1 MDPLGWMPFHLQ
13 NNPNRGAVAG
23 LMGGAAAVIS
33 DIAGVKGLRR
43 NVATKDEPIET
54 ARVGILGAT
63 IGAAAELGKSKAAP
77 EQKALDLKQK
87 HTCGQCGK
95 TMSLHTALYSHKC
108 PKDVS
113 IPQPPA
119 LVRQPAPEPAMAAP
133 PATAAI
139 PEPVYPQYSH
149 SQLLRMQL
157 AQAAQERKAQAQ
169 LRMTAPIR
177 QFYGLS

>member
-1 MDPLGWMPFHLQ
+1 
-13 NNPNRGAVAG
+13 
-23 LMGGAAAVIS
+23 
-33 DIAGVKGLRR
+33 
-43 NVATKDEPIET
+43 
-54 ARVGILGAT
+54 
-63 IGAAAELGKSKAAP
+63 
-77 EQKALDLKQK
+77 
-87 HTCGQCGK
+87 
-95 TMSLHTALYSHKC
+95 MSLHTALYSHKC

-119 LVRQPAPEPAMAAP
+119 LVRGDPSRRPACIRNKDLEWTAEREAVAPEP
-133 PATAAI
+133 TI

-157 AQAAQERKAQAQ
+157 AQAAQERRAQAQ

>member
-63 IGAAAELGKSKAAP
+63 IGAAAELGLQAQRRRRVARRAA
-77 EQKALDLKQK
+77 
-87 HTCGQCGK
+87 
-95 TMSLHTALYSHKC
+95 
-108 PKDVS
+108 
-113 IPQPPA
+113 
-119 LVRQPAPEPAMAAP
+119 
-133 PATAAI
+133 
-139 PEPVYPQYSH
+139 
-149 SQLLRMQL
+149 
-157 AQAAQERKAQAQ
+157 AQ
-169 LRMTAPIR
+169 LRAHSGSSGDAVPSGSGPASSRGYLDSRGFHKGRSGKSGTRYARDPAA
-177 QFYGLS
+177 